1 MKINKKKE
9 ILKNVDAFRAL
20 DNEQKYPKTTIA
32 LRIFNSFITSIS
44 VIASIIISIISLC
57 TVNEVKETLNQHQ
70 SQQQEQFQSIENE
83 IDSIN
88 SQSQS
93 QEQMLES
100 IQHQYQIMQNI
111 LNQEQTVDVIQARDN
126 DVLIKTPDDKWI
138 VVPMIE
144 KEDIIF
150 PVEILEKQYN
160 VGECSFERMDLF
172 NFDNDDWSNR
182 DSFTYTIPY
191 ISINQNKMVSLYQF
205 INKIDVE
212 FKFYKN
218 DQIQYET
225 YKYELF
231 NKDNKDEYEY
241 LNVFND
247 VSPKVQFVTNE
258 INDGIEDIK
267 INIIIEFEI
276 GGSTFSIPYT
286 FDSWLN
292 VNQDIIGL

>member
-1 MKINKKKE
+1 MSE
-9 ILKNVDAFRAL
+9 QVYL
-20 DNEQKYPKTTIA
+20 DNEQKHPKQTMWI
-32 LRIFNSFITSIS
+32 RWINVIVTSVS
-44 VIASIIISIISLC
+44 VIFSIIISIISIC

-70 SQQQEQFQSIENE
+70 SQQQVQFQSIEND

>member
-1 MKINKKKE
+1 MSEQIY
-9 ILKNVDAFRAL
+9 L
-20 DNEQKYPKTTIA
+20 DNEQKHPKQTMWI
-32 LRIFNSFITSIS
+32 RWINVGVTSIS
-44 VIASIIISIISLC
+44 AFFSIIISIISLC
-57 TVNEVKETLNQHQ
+57 TVNEVKETLSQNQE
-70 SQQQEQFQSIENE
+70 QQQEQFQSVEND

-100 IQHQYQIMQNI
+100 INQQYQTMQNI

-144 KEDIIF
+144 KDDIIF
-150 PVEILEKQYN
+150 PNEILEKQYN
-160 VGECSFERMDLF
+160 VGECLDKRIDLF
-172 NFDNDDWSNR
+172 NIDNDDWSNR

-218 DQIQYET
+218 DQIEYET

-231 NKDNKDEYEY
+231 NKINKDEYQY

-247 VSPKVQFVTNE
+247 VSPKVQFVTKE
-258 INDGIEDIK
+258 TNDGIEDIK

-276 GGSTFSIPYT
+276 GGSTFAIPYT
-286 FDSWLN
+286 FDSWLT
-292 VNQDIIGL
+292 VNQDII

>member
-1 MKINKKKE
+1 MSEQIY
-9 ILKNVDAFRAL
+9 L
-20 DNEQKYPKTTIA
+20 DNEQKHPKQTMWI
-32 LRIFNSFITSIS
+32 RWINVGVTSIS
-44 VIASIIISIISLC
+44 AFFSIIISIISLC
-57 TVNEVKETLNQHQ
+57 TVNEVKETLSQNQE
-70 SQQQEQFQSIENE
+70 QQQEQFQSVEND

-100 IQHQYQIMQNI
+100 INQQYQTMQNI

-138 VVPMIE
+138 VVPMI
-144 KEDIIF
+144 KNDIIF
-150 PVEILEKQYN
+150 PNEILEKQYN
-160 VGECSFERMDLF
+160 VGECLDKRIDLF
-172 NFDNDDWSNR
+172 NTDNDDSSSR
-182 DSFTYTIPY
+182 DSLTYTIPY

-218 DQIQYET
+218 DQIEYET

-231 NKDNKDEYEY
+231 NKINKDEYQY

-247 VSPKVQFVTNE
+247 VSPKVQFVTKE
-258 INDGIEDIK
+258 TNDGIEDIK

-276 GGSTFSIPYT
+276 GGSTFAIPYT
-286 FDSWLN
+286 FDSWLT
-292 VNQDIIGL
+292 VNQDII

>member
-1 MKINKKKE
+1 MSEQIY
-9 ILKNVDAFRAL
+9 L
-20 DNEQKYPKTTIA
+20 DNEQKHPKQTMWI
-32 LRIFNSFITSIS
+32 RWINVGVTSIS
-44 VIASIIISIISLC
+44 AFFSIIISIISLC
-57 TVNEVKETLNQHQ
+57 TVNEVKETLSQNQE
-70 SQQQEQFQSIENE
+70 QQQEQFQSVEND

-100 IQHQYQIMQNI
+100 INQQYQTMQNI

-144 KEDIIF
+144 KDDIIF
-150 PVEILEKQYN
+150 PNEILEKQYN
-160 VGECSFERMDLF
+160 VGECLDKRIDLF
-172 NFDNDDWSNR
+172 NIDNYAWSNR
-182 DSFTYTIPY
+182 DSFTDTIPY
-191 ISINQNKMVSLYQF
+191 ISIKQNKMVSLYQF

-218 DQIQYET
+218 DQIEYET

-231 NKDNKDEYEY
+231 NKINKDEYQY

-247 VSPKVQFVTNE
+247 VSPKVQFVTKE
-258 INDGIEDIK
+258 TNDGIEDI
-267 INIIIEFEI
+267 
-276 GGSTFSIPYT
+276 
-286 FDSWLN
+286 
-292 VNQDIIGL
+292 

>member
-1 MKINKKKE
+1 MSEQIY
-9 ILKNVDAFRAL
+9 L
-20 DNEQKYPKTTIA
+20 DNEQKHPKQTMWI
-32 LRIFNSFITSIS
+32 RWINVGVTSIS
-44 VIASIIISIISLC
+44 AFFSIIISIISLC
-57 TVNEVKETLNQHQ
+57 TVNEVKETLSQNQE
-70 SQQQEQFQSIENE
+70 QQQEQFQSVEND

-100 IQHQYQIMQNI
+100 INQQYQTMQNI

-138 VVPMIE
+138 VVPMI
-144 KEDIIF
+144 KNDIIF
-150 PVEILEKQYN
+150 PNEILEKQYN
-160 VGECSFERMDLF
+160 VGECLDKRIDLF
-172 NFDNDDWSNR
+172 NIDNDDWSNR

-218 DQIQYET
+218 DQIEYET

-231 NKDNKDEYEY
+231 NKINKDEYQY

-247 VSPKVQFVTNE
+247 VSPKVQFVTKE
-258 INDGIEDIK
+258 TNDGIEDIK

-276 GGSTFSIPYT
+276 GGSTFAIPYT
-286 FDSWLN
+286 FDSWLT
-292 VNQDIIGL
+292 VNQDII

>member
-1 MKINKKKE
+1 MSE
-9 ILKNVDAFRAL
+9 QLYL
-20 DNEQKYPKTTIA
+20 DNEQKHPKQTMWI
-32 LRIFNSFITSIS
+32 RWINVIVTSVS
-44 VIASIIISIISLC
+44 VIFSIIISVISIC

-70 SQQQEQFQSIENE
+70 SQQQEQFQSIEND

>member
-1 MKINKKKE
+1 MSE
-9 ILKNVDAFRAL
+9 QLYL
-20 DNEQKYPKTTIA
+20 DNEQKHPKQTMWIRWINVGVTSLSA
-32 LRIFNSFITSIS
+32 IF
-44 VIASIIISIISLC
+44 SIIISIISLC
-57 TVNEVKETLNQHQ
+57 TVNEVKETLSQNQE
-70 SQQQEQFQSIENE
+70 QQQEQFQSMEND

-100 IQHQYQIMQNI
+100 IQQQYQIMQNI